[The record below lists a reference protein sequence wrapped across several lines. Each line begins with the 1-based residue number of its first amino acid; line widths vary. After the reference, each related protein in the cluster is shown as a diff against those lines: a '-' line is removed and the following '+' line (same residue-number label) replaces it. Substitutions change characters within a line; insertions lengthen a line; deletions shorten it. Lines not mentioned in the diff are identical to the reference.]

1 MGLKTLDEDT
11 IKSTLMAAH
20 LTESSSSGSI
30 TDSICTAYEQGKL
43 KNDFEYKIKS

>member
-11 IKSTLMAAH
+11 VKSPLIGTH

-30 TDSICTAYEQGKL
+30 TDSICTAYEQGKGRSCL
-43 KNDFEYKIKS
+43 